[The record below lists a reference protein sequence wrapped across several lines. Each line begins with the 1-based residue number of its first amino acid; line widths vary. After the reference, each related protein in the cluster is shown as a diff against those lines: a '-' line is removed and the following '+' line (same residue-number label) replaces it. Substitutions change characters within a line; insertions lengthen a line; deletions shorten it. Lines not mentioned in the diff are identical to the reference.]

1 MLKGRLDP
9 TGKILLDFEK
19 WEENVISAADDG
31 FYGQASELVPAK
43 AMKEDRGGVGV
54 EPHGEQPTDELPRE
68 KLNNNKILRR
78 KGESGSSGKRRK
90 LVKHFLRRNEIN
102 EVRGESRKLRRR
114 VLRPKNTFPVK
125 VMVTDGKDLKIG
137 EEFRTR
143 ILKGRPSHLGSID
156 IDPKVARVSEFDGN
170 MDNVFGEQKDGGEG
184 AFSGG
189 LREGEGGKMVKGRG
203 KTGTKTNGKLGRA
216 EIRGDGE
223 KVRREEG
230 SNITRGE
237 ARVRK
242 LVKRKKL
249 SGRRLG
255 GRRIDSGEREK
266 VEKKVNEVRKVKTG
280 TRVEE
285 KEERDM
291 PVTVTKLWRKVRR
304 KIRRR
309 QRVENWEEAS
319 SLKNSAR
326 QLEDTFTVPGV
337 DTLPSTN
344 SAIEVFHS
352 STWSSKTLREPTT
365 QAGIRPQVEYN
376 VQKRF

>member
-1 MLKGRLDP
+1 MLKRRLDP
-9 TGKILLDFEK
+9 TRKILLDFEK
-19 WEENVISAADDG
+19 WEENVISATDDG
-31 FYGQASELVPAK
+31 FYGQASEPVAAK

-54 EPHGEQPTDELPRE
+54 EPHGEQPTDKLPRE

-78 KGESGSSGKRRK
+78 KCESGSSGKRRK
-90 LVKHFLRRNEIN
+90 LVKHFLRRNEKN

-114 VLRPKNTFPVK
+114 VLRPKNTDPVK
-125 VMVTDGKDLKIG
+125 VVVTDGEDLKIG

-143 ILKGRPSHLGSID
+143 ILKGSHLGSID

-203 KTGTKTNGKLGRA
+203 RGKTGTKTNGKLGRA
-216 EIRGDGE
+216 EIWGNGE

-237 ARVRK
+237 VRMRK
-242 LVKRKKL
+242 VVRRKKL

-285 KEERDM
+285 KEEKDM

-344 SAIEVFHS
+344 SAIEVFHN

-365 QAGIRPQVEYN
+365 QAGIRPQVECN
-376 VQKRF
+376 VQKRL